1 MTVFFSN
8 LTGPSLILPYVVFYS
23 IGFTLSVYT
32 ANWRGGRG
40 RRRGEWRKGREGQE
54 EATLGVMCR
63 YIDEPTVCLYMG

>member
-1 MTVFFSN
+1 MWFS
-8 LTGPSLILPYVVFYS
+8 ILLDLLFLS
-23 IGFTLSVYT
+23 IQPIGEGEGGEG
-32 ANWRGGRG
+32 GGRG

>member
-1 MTVFFSN
+1 MWFS
-8 LTGPSLILPYVVFYS
+8 ILLDLLFLS
-23 IGFTLSVYT
+23 IQPIGE
-32 ANWRGGRG
+32 GEGG